1 MERPTSADGE
11 PLERASV
18 PESSRRGAV
27 PESQTGEP
35 EIGATEAEHGLI
47 RRAQAGDE
55 AAFETL
61 VRNHQQ
67 RAFRI
72 ARNMVP
78 SDEDARDLAQD
89 AFLRVFKSL
98 DRFDFQYTFATWLHR
113 IVTNLA
119 IDHLRKRRL
128 IGTTSASGDDE
139 EADID
144 IVDQDQPQPSRRLEA
159 KETSERVRECIGALA
174 PHFQAVLTLRE
185 LEGLACTEI
194 AKIVGAT
201 HVTVRWRLH
210 RGRKLFQEE
219 WERRERARLSGADR
233 LAAQA
238 DAAQSDGGDRYP
250 DANNEPEPSVDD
262 LADSED
268 LQ

>member
-11 PLERASV
+11 PLERPAA
-18 PESSRRGAV
+18 PESSRRGVERAA
-27 PESQTGEP
+27 GD
-35 EIGATEAEHGLI
+35 GDLEHALI
-47 RRAQAGDE
+47 RRAQSGEE

-159 KETSERVRECIGALA
+159 KETSERVRECIAALA

-185 LEGLACTEI
+185 LEGLPCTEI

-233 LAAQA
+233 
-238 DAAQSDGGDRYP
+238 DAGGDQDPERSP
-250 DANNEPEPSVDD
+250 DANSDTDSSVDD
-262 LADSED
+262 FADTED
-268 LQ
+268 LR